1 MHLFPCRWVM
11 ATISST
17 FAAPSMPH
25 AARCNAA
32 RGMLHGHWCASHLAL
47 GLMRRL
53 SRVCPM
59 RSSETH
65 TPRPIL
71 AMRRCGF
78 KPCHVPLRMDGQAP
92 STRPAPAAPAIPSR
106 GAASSSGL
114 AGCLARCPFGGASW
128 RLRAMAGCGRRRLAY
143 RIVKSL
149 LSCDA
154 PQRST
159 AADGCRVGS
168 ECRFALQWQHDPRVP
183 SVSYH
188 HLSKV
193 CAHALAPA
201 AGNSASYSAN
211 RRKLRRFIAFQD
223 CKHYECHCTLLPF
236 WSVSLQISHIGLV
249 SDGAVFDIIKAVL
262 NTSSSSAAFVP

>member
-1 MHLFPCRWVM
+1 MGDGDDIVNLRC
-11 ATISST
+11 SEY
-17 FAAPSMPH
+17 
-25 AARCNAA
+25 AARCTRHAA
-32 RGMLHGHWCASHLAL
+32 MLHAACCTGMGVRRILRSISCADCRVIA
-47 GLMRRL
+47 
-53 SRVCPM
+53 VCPM

-71 AMRRCGF
+71 AMRRCGSSRVMCRF
-78 KPCHVPLRMDGQAP
+78 VWTAKRPPHVLRPLRRCARHCIAGRGIVIQIGGMPCAVPLRQRLLASP
-92 STRPAPAAPAIPSR
+92 SD
-106 GAASSSGL
+106 
-114 AGCLARCPFGGASW
+114 
-128 RLRAMAGCGRRRLAY
+128 AGCGRRRFAY

-149 LSCDA
+149 LCCDA

-159 AADGCRVGS
+159 AADGGVGS

-201 AGNSASYSAN
+201 AAGYSASYSAN

-236 WSVSLQISHIGLV
+236 SVGLFCRFHTSGWS
-249 SDGAVFDIIKAVL
+249 ATAP
-262 NTSSSSAAFVP
+262 SSI